1 MADAAAPQKKPKQ
14 KAPKSVLTR
23 KKIVASYIALL
34 EDHDY
39 DKVSVSAL
47 CKKAGIV
54 RSTFYVYF
62 SDIYD
67 VIQYVEDDLIVR
79 FKKVDAAALAAK
91 DDRERLVTDWGFSIT
106 PPIGFEEWFDV
117 CEENRTG
124 LRAMLGPHGD
134 PYFEQKFRK
143 ELESHVL
150 FLMEKDKMPDDRLRR
165 GFVEAFVE
173 VHVLLVRNWTTHD
186 NTSLSKER
194 ICTILQAMRVGG
206 NTMGRYRNVCDAGF
220 EEYDDAAAET
230 SDSAGAARG

>member
-1 MADAAAPQKKPKQ
+1 MAKQGETQKS
-14 KAPKSVLTR
+14 PKSVQTR
-23 KKIVASYIALL
+23 RRIVSSYAELL

-39 DKVSVSAL
+39 DKISVSAL
-47 CKKAGIV
+47 CKRAGIV

-67 VIQYVEDDLIVR
+67 VIQYLEDDLIVA
-79 FKKVDAAALAAK
+79 FKKVDATALAAK
-91 DDRERLVTDWGFSIT
+91 DGREKVVTDWGFSIT
-106 PPIGFEEWFDV
+106 PPLGFEEWFDV
-117 CEENRTG
+117 CEANRAG

-134 PYFEQKFRK
+134 PYFEQKLRK
-143 ELESHVL
+143 ELESHVM

-173 VHVLLVRNWTTHD
+173 VHVLLVRNWTTHE

-206 NTMGRYRNVCDAGF
+206 NTMGRYRSPEDQGF
-220 EEYDDAAAET
+220 QKYENSLAEAL
-230 SDSAGAARG
+230 DE

>member
-1 MADAAAPQKKPKQ
+1 MAKQGETQKS
-14 KAPKSVLTR
+14 PKSVQTR
-23 KKIVASYIALL
+23 RRIVSSYAELL

-39 DKVSVSAL
+39 DKISVSAL
-47 CKKAGIV
+47 CKRAGIV

-67 VIQYVEDDLIVR
+67 VIQYLEDDLIVA

-91 DDRERLVTDWGFSIT
+91 DDREKVVTDWGFSIT
-106 PPIGFEEWFDV
+106 PPLGFEEWFDV
-117 CEENRTG
+117 CEANRAG

-134 PYFEQKFRK
+134 PYFEQKLRK
-143 ELESHVL
+143 ELESHVM

-173 VHVLLVRNWTTHD
+173 VHVLLVRNWTTHE

-206 NTMGRYRNVCDAGF
+206 NTMGRYRSPEDQGF
-220 EEYDDAAAET
+220 QKYEDGLAEAL
-230 SDSAGAARG
+230 DE

>member
-1 MADAAAPQKKPKQ
+1 MGKATGTQKS
-14 KAPKSVLTR
+14 PKSVQTR
-23 KKIVASYIALL
+23 RRIVSSYIELL
-34 EDHDY
+34 EDRDY

-62 SDIYD
+62 ADIYD
-67 VIQYVEDDLIVR
+67 VIQYIEDDLIVA

-91 DDRERLVTDWGFSIT
+91 DDREKVETEWGFSIT
-106 PPIGFEEWFDV
+106 PPTGFEEWFDV
-117 CEENRTG
+117 CEENRAG

-143 ELESHVL
+143 ELESHVK

-186 NTSLSKER
+186 ETSLSKER

-206 NTMGRYRNVCDAGF
+206 NTVGHYRNTRGGSF
-220 EEYDDAAAET
+220 EDYDNEVPE
-230 SDSAGAARG
+230 

>member
-1 MADAAAPQKKPKQ
+1 MAKQGETQKS
-14 KAPKSVLTR
+14 PKSVQTR
-23 KKIVASYIALL
+23 RRIINSYAELL

-39 DKVSVSAL
+39 DKISVSAL
-47 CKKAGIV
+47 CKRAGIV

-67 VIQYVEDDLIVR
+67 VIQYLEDDLIVA

-91 DDRERLVTDWGFSIT
+91 DDREKVVTDWGFSIT
-106 PPIGFEEWFDV
+106 PPLGFEEWFDV
-117 CEENRTG
+117 CEANRAG

-134 PYFEQKFRK
+134 PYFEQKLRK
-143 ELESHVL
+143 ELESHVM

-173 VHVLLVRNWTTHD
+173 VHVLLVRNWTTHE

-206 NTMGRYRNVCDAGF
+206 NTMGRYRSPEDQGF
-220 EEYDDAAAET
+220 QKYEDGLAEAL
-230 SDSAGAARG
+230 DE

>member
-1 MADAAAPQKKPKQ
+1 MAKQGETQKS
-14 KAPKSVLTR
+14 PKSVQTR
-23 KKIVASYIALL
+23 RRIVSSYAELL

-39 DKVSVSAL
+39 DKISVSAL
-47 CKKAGIV
+47 CKRAGIV

-67 VIQYVEDDLIVR
+67 VIQYLEDDLIVA
-79 FKKVDAAALAAK
+79 FKKVDATALAAK
-91 DDRERLVTDWGFSIT
+91 DDREKVVTDWGFSIT
-106 PPIGFEEWFDV
+106 PPLGFEEWFDV
-117 CEENRTG
+117 CEANRAG

-134 PYFEQKFRK
+134 PYFEQKLRK
-143 ELESHVL
+143 ELESHVM

-173 VHVLLVRNWTTHD
+173 VHVLLVRNWTTHE

-206 NTMGRYRNVCDAGF
+206 NTMGRYRSPEDQGF
-220 EEYDDAAAET
+220 QEYENGLAEAL
-230 SDSAGAARG
+230 DE

>member
-1 MADAAAPQKKPKQ
+1 MAKQGETQKS
-14 KAPKSVLTR
+14 PKSVQTR
-23 KKIVASYIALL
+23 RRIVSSYAELL

-39 DKVSVSAL
+39 DKISVSAL
-47 CKKAGIV
+47 CKRAGIV

-67 VIQYVEDDLIVR
+67 VIQYLEDDLIVA
-79 FKKVDAAALAAK
+79 FKKVDATALAAK
-91 DDRERLVTDWGFSIT
+91 DDREKVVTDWGFSIT
-106 PPIGFEEWFDV
+106 PPLGFEEWFDV
-117 CEENRTG
+117 CEANRAG

-134 PYFEQKFRK
+134 PYFEQKLRK
-143 ELESHVL
+143 ELESHVM

-206 NTMGRYRNVCDAGF
+206 NTMGRYRSPEDQGF
-220 EEYDDAAAET
+220 QKYENGLAEAL
-230 SDSAGAARG
+230 DE

>member
-1 MADAAAPQKKPKQ
+1 MSKGERMGKATGTQKS
-14 KAPKSVLTR
+14 PKSVQTR
-23 KKIVASYIALL
+23 RRIVSSYIELL
-34 EDHDY
+34 EDRDY

-62 SDIYD
+62 ADIYD
-67 VIQYVEDDLIVR
+67 VIQYIEDDLIVA
-79 FKKVDAAALAAK
+79 FKKVDAAALAAT
-91 DDRERLVTDWGFSIT
+91 DDREKVETEWGFSIT

-117 CEENRTG
+117 CEENRAG

-143 ELESHVL
+143 ELESHVK

-186 NTSLSKER
+186 ETSLSKER

-206 NTMGRYRNVCDAGF
+206 NTMGRYRTECGGSF
-220 EEYDDAAAET
+220 EDYDNEVPE
-230 SDSAGAARG
+230 

>member
-1 MADAAAPQKKPKQ
+1 MAKQGETQKS
-14 KAPKSVLTR
+14 PKSVQTR
-23 KKIVASYIALL
+23 RRIVSSYAELL

-39 DKVSVSAL
+39 DKISVSAL
-47 CKKAGIV
+47 CKRAGIV

-67 VIQYVEDDLIVR
+67 VIQYLEDDLIVA

-91 DDRERLVTDWGFSIT
+91 DDREKVVTDWGFSIT
-106 PPIGFEEWFDV
+106 PPLGFEEWFDV
-117 CEENRTG
+117 CEANRAG

-134 PYFEQKFRK
+134 PYFEQKLRK
-143 ELESHVL
+143 ELESHVM

-173 VHVLLVRNWTTHD
+173 VHVLLVRNWTTHE

-206 NTMGRYRNVCDAGF
+206 NTMGRYRNPEDQGF
-220 EEYDDAAAET
+220 QKYEDGLAEAL
-230 SDSAGAARG
+230 DE

>member
-1 MADAAAPQKKPKQ
+1 MSLLSEQEQKKS
-14 KAPKSVLTR
+14 PKSVQTR
-23 KKIVASYIALL
+23 KKIIASYVSLL
-34 EDHDY
+34 DEVDY
-39 DKVSVSAL
+39 NKVSVSAL
-47 CKKAGIV
+47 CKRAGIV

-67 VIQYVEDDLIVR
+67 VIQYLEDALLVS
-79 FKKVDAAALAAK
+79 FKKVDTAALAER
-91 DDRERLVTDWGFSIT
+91 DEREKVVTEWGFSIT
-106 PPIGFEEWFDV
+106 PPLGFEEWFNV
-117 CEENRTG
+117 CEANRAG

-150 FLMEKDKMPDDRLRR
+150 LLMEKDKMPDDKMRR

-206 NTMGRYRNVCDAGF
+206 NTMGRYQNYDSCASEHGEDAQ
-220 EEYDDAAAET
+220 ANI
-230 SDSAGAARG
+230 

>member
-1 MADAAAPQKKPKQ
+1 MAKQGETQKS
-14 KAPKSVLTR
+14 PKSVQTR
-23 KKIVASYIALL
+23 RRIVSSYAELL

-39 DKVSVSAL
+39 DKISVSAL
-47 CKKAGIV
+47 CKRAGIV

-67 VIQYVEDDLIVR
+67 VIQYLEDDLIVA
-79 FKKVDAAALAAK
+79 FKKVDATALAAK
-91 DDRERLVTDWGFSIT
+91 DDREKVVTDWGFSIT
-106 PPIGFEEWFDV
+106 PPLGFEEWFDV
-117 CEENRTG
+117 CEANRAG

-134 PYFEQKFRK
+134 PYFEQKLRK
-143 ELESHVL
+143 ELESHVM

-173 VHVLLVRNWTTHD
+173 VHVLLVRNWTTHE

-206 NTMGRYRNVCDAGF
+206 NTMGRYRSPEDQGF
-220 EEYDDAAAET
+220 QKYEDGLAEAL
-230 SDSAGAARG
+230 DE

>member
-1 MADAAAPQKKPKQ
+1 MAKQGETQKS
-14 KAPKSVLTR
+14 PKSVQTR
-23 KKIVASYIALL
+23 KRIVSSYAELL

-39 DKVSVSAL
+39 DKISVSAL

-67 VIQYVEDDLIVR
+67 VIQYLEDDLIVS

-91 DDRERLVTDWGFSIT
+91 DDREKVVTDWGFSIT
-106 PPIGFEEWFDV
+106 PPLGFEEWFDV
-117 CEENRTG
+117 CEANRTG

-134 PYFEQKFRK
+134 PYFEQKLRK
-143 ELESHVL
+143 ELESHVK

-173 VHVLLVRNWTTHD
+173 VHVLLVRNWTTHE

-206 NTMGRYRNVCDAGF
+206 NTMGRYRSPEDQGFQKYENGLAGTID
-220 EEYDDAAAET
+220 E
-230 SDSAGAARG
+230 

>member
-1 MADAAAPQKKPKQ
+1 MAKQGETQKS
-14 KAPKSVLTR
+14 PKSVQTR
-23 KKIVASYIALL
+23 RRIVSSYAELL

-39 DKVSVSAL
+39 DKISVSAL
-47 CKKAGIV
+47 CKRAGIV

-67 VIQYVEDDLIVR
+67 VIQYLEDDLIVA

-91 DDRERLVTDWGFSIT
+91 DDREKVVTDWGFSIT
-106 PPIGFEEWFDV
+106 PPLGFEEWFDV
-117 CEENRTG
+117 CEANRAG

-134 PYFEQKFRK
+134 PYFEQKLRK
-143 ELESHVL
+143 ELESHVM

-173 VHVLLVRNWTTHD
+173 VHVLLVRNWTTHE

-206 NTMGRYRNVCDAGF
+206 NTMGRYRSTEDQGF
-220 EEYDDAAAET
+220 QKYEDGLAEAL
-230 SDSAGAARG
+230 DE

>member
-1 MADAAAPQKKPKQ
+1 MAKQGETQKS
-14 KAPKSVLTR
+14 PKSVQTR
-23 KKIVASYIALL
+23 RRIVSSYAELL

-39 DKVSVSAL
+39 DKISVSAL
-47 CKKAGIV
+47 CKRAGIV

-67 VIQYVEDDLIVR
+67 VIQYLEDDLIVA
-79 FKKVDAAALAAK
+79 FKKVDATALAAK
-91 DDRERLVTDWGFSIT
+91 DDREKVVTDWGFSIT
-106 PPIGFEEWFDV
+106 PPLGFEEWFDV
-117 CEENRTG
+117 CEANRAG

-134 PYFEQKFRK
+134 PYFEQKLRK
-143 ELESHVL
+143 ELESHVM

-173 VHVLLVRNWTTHD
+173 VHVLLVRNWTTHE

-206 NTMGRYRNVCDAGF
+206 NTMGRYRSPEDQGF
-220 EEYDDAAAET
+220 QKYENGLAEAL
-230 SDSAGAARG
+230 DE

>member
-1 MADAAAPQKKPKQ
+1 MAKQSETQKS
-14 KAPKSVLTR
+14 PKSVQTR
-23 KKIVASYIALL
+23 RRIVSSYAELL

-39 DKVSVSAL
+39 DKISVSAL
-47 CKKAGIV
+47 CKRAGIV

-67 VIQYVEDDLIVR
+67 VIQYLEDDLIVA
-79 FKKVDAAALAAK
+79 FKKVDATALAAK
-91 DDRERLVTDWGFSIT
+91 DDREKVVTDWGFSIT
-106 PPIGFEEWFDV
+106 PPLGFEEWFDV
-117 CEENRTG
+117 CEANRAG

-134 PYFEQKFRK
+134 PYFEQKLRK
-143 ELESHVL
+143 ELESHVM

-173 VHVLLVRNWTTHD
+173 VHVLLVRNWTTHE

-206 NTMGRYRNVCDAGF
+206 NTMGRYRSPEDQGF
-220 EEYDDAAAET
+220 QKYEDGLAEAL
-230 SDSAGAARG
+230 DE